1 MIEDYENGITPNPD
15 VMCNR
20 EIKFGWFLN
29 KCLGTINSKDKEN
42 TWIATGI
49 KVHIKIMLI
58 FFFFIYTL
66 IFYLKFRPLCSTR
79 THRFWTS

>member
-20 EIKFGWFLN
+20 EIKFGWFLD
-29 KCLGTINSKDKEN
+29 KCFGSINSKNKEN

-49 KVHIKIMLI
+49 FLP
-58 FFFFIYTL
+58 
-66 IFYLKFRPLCSTR
+66 RGLCNL
-79 THRFWTS
+79 HRKTV

>member
-29 KCLGTINSKDKEN
+29 KCLESINSKDKEN

-49 KVHIKIMLI
+49 KVQIKSLI
-58 FFFFIYTL
+58 FFLLTFI
-66 IFYLKFRPLCSTR
+66 FLKKYRTLCSNR